1 MIKKICETFINSF
14 FFTYFKEIG
23 NYLSKK
29 VLIMKLIIF
38 KLGVLYDLENKCA
51 LNMYTSNNN
60 FIFQVFTKEGTQ
72 VTRFSMIH
80 I

>member
-1 MIKKICETFINSF
+1 
-14 FFTYFKEIG
+14 
-23 NYLSKK
+23 
-29 VLIMKLIIF
+29 MKLIIF

-51 LNMYTSNNN
+51 LNMYTNNNN

>member
-1 MIKKICETFINSF
+1 M
-14 FFTYFKEIG
+14 
-23 NYLSKK
+23 
-29 VLIMKLIIF
+29 LIMKLIIF

>member
-1 MIKKICETFINSF
+1 
-14 FFTYFKEIG
+14 
-23 NYLSKK
+23 
-29 VLIMKLIIF
+29 MKLIIF

-51 LNMYTSNNN
+51 YNMYTSNNN